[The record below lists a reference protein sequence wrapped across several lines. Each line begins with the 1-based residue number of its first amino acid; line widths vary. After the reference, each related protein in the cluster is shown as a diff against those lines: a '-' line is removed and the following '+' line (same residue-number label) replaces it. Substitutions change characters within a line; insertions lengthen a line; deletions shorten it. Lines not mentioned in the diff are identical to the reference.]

1 MSRPPSSGRSGA
13 RGAFLAALVAVAVA
27 VTVVAAGCRLKGR
40 DDGSSG
46 ATAPNLTPAP
56 PAAPPA
62 SAPAARGAVKII
74 YPGAPGSFV
83 ELSRKVVPAVVNIRT
98 TQVVRGGPWEYWYG
112 DPFGGPRRGPE
123 GAPGKKSLGTGFL
136 VDQDGL
142 VLTNNHVIANAD
154 VITVQTHDKREFRAK
169 LIGRD
174 EKTDVALLRI
184 GATGITP
191 LRLGDS
197 DAAEVGEWVLAV
209 GEPFG
214 LSHTV
219 TAGIVSAKGRDDDEM
234 RGFGRE
240 GYWNFIQTD
249 ASINPGN
256 SGGPLCNMAGEV
268 IGMNT
273 AIRAQATGIGFAV
286 PANMIRDILPHLKR
300 EGRVTRSWL
309 GVMIQE
315 ITPQLKAHL
324 KLTRDKGVLITEV
337 IEGGPAERAGLRP
350 GDLVLEFNGK
360 PIQSRRELRWQASLA
375 GVGRDVPMRIARGA
389 SEYVLTLR
397 TEELPQPV
405 D

>member
-1 MSRPPSSGRSGA
+1 VVVLV
-13 RGAFLAALVAVAVA
+13 GAFGPF
-27 VTVVAAGCRLKGR
+27 AGCRLKNR
-40 DDGSSG
+40 DDGLQP
-46 ATAPNLTPAP
+46 TLTPAP
-56 PAAPPA
+56 TLTPVPPSSSSPA
-62 SAPAARGAVKII
+62 STPASRGQVKIV
-74 YPGAPGSFV
+74 YPAAPGSFV
-83 ELSRKVVPAVVNIRT
+83 DLARKVVPAVVNIRT

-112 DPFGGPRRGPE
+112 DPFGGPRRSPGE
-123 GAPGKKSLGTGFL
+123 GLGKKSLGTGFL
-136 VDQDGL
+136 VDEDSA
-142 VLTNNHVIANAD
+142 VITNNHVIANAD
-154 VITVQTHDKREFRAK
+154 VIMVQTHDRREFRAK
-169 LIGRD
+169 VVGRD

-184 GATGITP
+184 DRTGIAP

-197 DAAEVGEWVLAV
+197 DAAEVGEWVVAV

-256 SGGPLCNMAGEV
+256 SGGPLVNMTGEV

-300 EGRVTRSWL
+300 DGRVTRSWL

-324 KLTRDKGVLITEV
+324 KLARDRGVLITEV

-375 GVGRDVPMRIARGA
+375 GVGRDVPLRIARGQ

-397 TEELPQPV
+397 TEELPAPAE
-405 D
+405 

>member
-1 MSRPPSSGRSGA
+1 MSRRTASSRAHGLLLGLALFGA
-13 RGAFLAALVAVAVA
+13 ALAAG
-27 VTVVAAGCRLKGR
+27 GCRLKDRG
-40 DDGSSG
+40 D
-46 ATAPNLTPAP
+46 AVAP
-56 PAAPPA
+56 PAPTLTPVPPSPPA
-62 SAPAARGAVKII
+62 SAPARSSVKII

-83 ELSRKVVPAVVNIRT
+83 DLSRKVVPAVVNIRT

-112 DPFGGPRRGPE
+112 DPFGGPRRSPE

-136 VDQDGL
+136 VDEDGM

-169 LIGRD
+169 VVGRD
-174 EKTDVALLRI
+174 EKTDVALLKI

-197 DAAEVGEWVLAV
+197 DAAEVGEWVVAV

-256 SGGPLCNMAGEV
+256 SGGPLVNMSGEV

-324 KLTRDKGVLITEV
+324 KLARDKGVLITEV

-360 PIQSRRELRWQASLA
+360 PLQTRRELRWQASLA
-375 GVGRDVPMRIARGA
+375 GVGRDVPMRIARGQ
-389 SEYVLTLR
+389 SEYVLTLK
-397 TEELPQPV
+397 TEELPQPAE
-405 D
+405 

>member
-1 MSRPPSSGRSGA
+1 MAPAPTLTPVSPSRPPA
-13 RGAFLAALVAVAVA
+13 
-27 VTVVAAGCRLKGR
+27 
-40 DDGSSG
+40 
-46 ATAPNLTPAP
+46 
-56 PAAPPA
+56 AAPA
-62 SAPAARGAVKII
+62 GRGAVKIV
-74 YPGAPGSFV
+74 YPAAPGSFV

-112 DPFGGPRRGPE
+112 DPFGGPRRSPSE
-123 GAPGKKSLGTGFL
+123 GPGKKSLGTGFL
-136 VDQDGL
+136 VDEDGM

-154 VITVQTHDKREFRAK
+154 VIMVQTHDKREFRAK
-169 LIGRD
+169 LVGRD

-184 GATGITP
+184 ERTGITP

-197 DAAEVGEWVLAV
+197 DAAEVGEWVVAV

-234 RGFGRE
+234 QGFGRE

-256 SGGPLCNMAGEV
+256 SGGPLVNLSGEV

-324 KLTRDKGVLITEV
+324 KLARDRGVLITEV

-375 GVGRDVPMRIARGA
+375 GVGRDVPLRIARGQ

-397 TEELPQPV
+397 TEELPQPAE
-405 D
+405 

>member
-1 MSRPPSSGRSGA
+1 MSRPRASNRAPGA
-13 RGAFLAALVAVAVA
+13 LLGVAVLAAALAVG
-27 VTVVAAGCRLKGR
+27 GCRFKDR
-40 DDGSSG
+40 VDAYG
-46 ATAPNLTPAP
+46 AAPSPNLTPVP
-56 PAAPPA
+56 PGAPPA
-62 SAPAARGAVKII
+62 SAPAARGSVKII
-74 YPGAPGSFV
+74 YPAAPGSFV
-83 ELSRKVVPAVVNIRT
+83 DLSRKVVPAVVNIRT

-112 DPFGGPRRGPE
+112 DPFGGPRRAPE
-123 GAPGKKSLGTGFL
+123 SSPGKKSLGTGFL
-136 VDQDGL
+136 VDEDGL

-169 LIGRD
+169 IIGRD

-197 DAAEVGEWVLAV
+197 DAAEVGEWVVAV

-219 TAGIVSAKGRDDDEM
+219 TAGIISAKGRDDDEM

-256 SGGPLCNMAGEV
+256 SGGPLVNMSGEV
-268 IGMNT
+268 VGMNT

-286 PANMIRDILPHLKR
+286 PANMIRDILPLLKR

-324 KLTRDKGVLITEV
+324 KLSRDKGVLITEV

-360 PIQSRRELRWQASLA
+360 PLQTRRELRWQASLA
-375 GVGRDVPMRIARGA
+375 GVGRDIPMRIARGQ

-397 TEELPQPV
+397 TEELPQPAE
-405 D
+405 

>member
-1 MSRPPSSGRSGA
+1 MSRPPTSSRALALVVVG
-13 RGAFLAALVAVAVA
+13 AALLCG
-27 VTVVAAGCRLKGR
+27 GCRLKDR
-40 DDGSSG
+40 ADPLAS
-46 ATAPNLTPAP
+46 APAPNLTPVPPSAP
-56 PAAPPA
+56 PTSSPTARAP
-62 SAPAARGAVKII
+62 VKII

-83 ELSRKVVPAVVNIRT
+83 ELSRKIVPAVVNIRT

-112 DPFGGPRRGPE
+112 DPFGNPRRSPE
-123 GAPGKKSLGTGFL
+123 GSPGRKSLGTGFL
-136 VDQDGL
+136 VDEDGL

-169 LIGRD
+169 VIGRD
-174 EKTDVALLRI
+174 EKTDVALLKI
-184 GATGITP
+184 GATGIAP

-197 DAAEVGEWVLAV
+197 DAAEVGEWVVAV

-219 TAGIVSAKGRDDDEM
+219 TAGIISAKGRDDDEM

-256 SGGPLCNMAGEV
+256 SGGPLVNMSGEV
-268 IGMNT
+268 VGMNT

-286 PANMIRDILPHLKR
+286 PASMIRDILPHLKR

-315 ITPQLKAHL
+315 ITPQLKAQL
-324 KLTRDKGVLITEV
+324 KLARERGVLISEV

-360 PIQSRRELRWQASLA
+360 PVQTRRELRWQASLA

-397 TEELPQPV
+397 TEELPQPA

>member
-1 MSRPPSSGRSGA
+1 M
-13 RGAFLAALVAVAVA
+13 
-27 VTVVAAGCRLKGR
+27 
-40 DDGSSG
+40 
-46 ATAPNLTPAP
+46 
-56 PAAPPA
+56 
-62 SAPAARGAVKII
+62 
-74 YPGAPGSFV
+74 
-83 ELSRKVVPAVVNIRT
+83 
-98 TQVVRGGPWEYWYG
+98 
-112 DPFGGPRRGPE
+112 
-123 GAPGKKSLGTGFL
+123 
-136 VDQDGL
+136 
-142 VLTNNHVIANAD
+142 
-154 VITVQTHDKREFRAK
+154 QTHDKRELRAK
-169 LIGRD
+169 VIGRD
-174 EKTDVALLRI
+174 EKTDVALLRV
-184 GATGITP
+184 GPTGITP

-197 DAAEVGEWVLAV
+197 DAAEVGEWVVAV

-219 TAGIVSAKGRDDDEM
+219 TAGIISAKGRDDDEM

-256 SGGPLCNMAGEV
+256 SGGPLVNMSGEV
-268 IGMNT
+268 VGMNT

-315 ITPQLKAHL
+315 ITPTLKAHL
-324 KLTRDKGVLITEV
+324 KLARERGVLITEV

-360 PIQSRRELRWQASLA
+360 PIQTRRELRWQASLA
-375 GVGRDVPMRIARGA
+375 GVGRDIPMRIARGQ

-397 TEELPQPV
+397 TEELPQPA